1 MEHLKD
7 TNAFE
12 ADQNQPMCIV
22 ITGYG
27 PFGDHKINASWEAV
41 KKLPDLWS
49 ESQYKKE
56 VSRGMIVTKLNV
68 LRYPSHR
75 LT

>member
-1 MEHLKD
+1 MEHPKD
-7 TNAFE
+7 TNASE
-12 ADQNQPMCIV
+12 ADSNQAMCIV

-41 KKLPDLWS
+41 KKLPNLWS

-56 VSRGMIVTKLNV
+56 VSRGRVVTNA
-68 LRYPSHR
+68 LRHP
-75 LT
+75 

>member
-1 MEHLKD
+1 MEHPKD
-7 TNAFE
+7 TNSS
-12 ADQNQPMCIV
+12 DVDSNQPMCIV

-41 KKLPDLWS
+41 KKLPNLWS

-56 VSRGMIVTKLNV
+56 VSRGRVVTNA
-68 LRYPSHR
+68 LRYS
-75 LT
+75 